1 MLNTVLRDKEVTDNS
16 LNKGLFQKVLAS
28 GKELILT
35 IN

>member
-1 MLNTVLRDKEVTDNS
+1 MLNTVLRDKKVIDNS
-16 LNKGLFQKVLAS
+16 LNKGLFQNILAS